1 LNPRV
6 QVAARGERLGVFD
19 ERGRPFVLPSTATP
33 MKPSLSKTVLFRIH
47 WVLGI
52 SAGLV
57 LAVVGVTG
65 AMIGFEAEI
74 LRAINPSIRASVTDG
89 PLAAPSKLIDA
100 ARAVHPGYNAR
111 TLAWEGDDEPVVV
124 RLAKGG
130 ERGGVEVALDPH
142 TAAVLGTP
150 RGKGVFDFAEQL
162 HRNLAAGPAGKQIVG
177 ASTAILLVLAIT
189 GIILRWPRRSSWR
202 AWLTFN
208 PKLRGRGFLWHL
220 HSVAATW
227 LLAFYL
233 IAALT
238 GLWWSYDFYR
248 NAINA
253 MAGVSGPQRRPGG
266 DGKTDLPPA
275 AIDAAWNVFRRE
287 ATDATRANVGL
298 NGAADA
304 PVEIRYQT
312 PASPHERA
320 WNTLRIV
327 GANDTVASREL
338 YAELPRGR
346 RFVSSIFPLH
356 SGGFFG
362 MPGRLVMSFAAL
374 MMPFFA
380 VTGLLLWV
388 ARRRNAA
395 LRAEAA
401 AGAIAPR
408 VPQRVPSAS

>member
-1 LNPRV
+1 
-6 QVAARGERLGVFD
+6 
-19 ERGRPFVLPSTATP
+19 

-47 WVLGI
+47 WILGI
-52 SAGLV
+52 TAGLV

-65 AMIGFEAEI
+65 AMIAFEAEI
-74 LRAINPSIRASVTDG
+74 LRAINPSIRATAAEG
-89 PLAAPSKLIDA
+89 PIASPSKLIDA
-100 ARAVHPGYNAR
+100 ARATHQGYNAR
-111 TLAWEGDDEPVVV
+111 SFAWEGDDAPVVV
-124 RLAKGG
+124 RLAKGS
-130 ERGGVEVALDPH
+130 ERGGLEVAVDPP

-150 RGKGVFDFAEQL
+150 RGKDVLDVAEQL

-177 ASTAILLVLAIT
+177 ASTAILLVLAVT

-248 NAINA
+248 NAINS
-253 MAGVSGPQRRPGG
+253 MAGVSGPLRRPGG
-266 DGKTDLPPA
+266 DGKGDLPPA
-275 AIDAAWNVFRRE
+275 TIDEAWSVFRRE
-287 ATDATRANVGL
+287 ASDATRANLGL
-298 NGAADA
+298 AGAADA

-320 WNTLRIV
+320 WNTLRID
-327 GANDTVASREL
+327 GTNGTVASREL
-338 YAELPRGR
+338 YADLPRGR
-346 RFVSSIFPLH
+346 RFVFSIFPLH

-362 MPGRLVMSFAAL
+362 WPGRLAMALAAL
-374 MMPFFA
+374 LMPFFA
-380 VTGLLLWV
+380 VTGLLLWI
-388 ARRRNAA
+388 ARRRNLA

-408 VPQRVPSAS
+408 MPERVPSPP

>member
-1 LNPRV
+1 
-6 QVAARGERLGVFD
+6 
-19 ERGRPFVLPSTATP
+19 
-33 MKPSLSKTVLFRIH
+33 MKPSLSKSILFRIH
-47 WVLGI
+47 WILGI
-52 SAGLV
+52 TAGLV

-74 LRAINPSIRASVTDG
+74 LRAINPSIRAAVAEG
-89 PLAAPSKLIDA
+89 PIAAPSKLIDA
-100 ARAVHPGYNAR
+100 ARAAHPGYNAR
-111 TLAWEGDDEPVVV
+111 NLAWEGDGEPVVV
-124 RLAKGG
+124 RLAKGS
-130 ERGGVEVALDPH
+130 ERGGLEVALDPH

-150 RGKGVFDFAEQL
+150 RGKDAFDVAEQL
-162 HRNLAAGPAGKQIVG
+162 HRNLAAGPVGKQIVG

-253 MAGVSGPQRRPGG
+253 MAGVSGPMRRPGG
-266 DGKTDLPPA
+266 DGKADLPPA
-275 AIDAAWNVFRRE
+275 TIDQSWAVFRRE
-287 ATDATRANVGL
+287 ATDATRANFAL
-298 NGAADA
+298 SGAADA

-320 WNTLRIV
+320 WNTLKIDA
-327 GANDTVASREL
+327 ANDSVAAREL
-338 YAELPRGR
+338 YAEQPRGR

-362 MPGRLVMSFAAL
+362 LPGRIVVAFAAL

-380 VTGLLLWV
+380 VTGFLLWI
-388 ARRRNAA
+388 ARRRNLA

-408 VPQRVPSAS
+408 VPARVPSTP

>member
-1 LNPRV
+1 
-6 QVAARGERLGVFD
+6 
-19 ERGRPFVLPSTATP
+19 
-33 MKPSLSKTVLFRIH
+33 MKPSLSKTILFRIH
-47 WVLGI
+47 WILGI

-74 LRAINPSIRASVTDG
+74 LRAMNPSIRAAAAEG
-89 PLAAPSKLIDA
+89 PAAAPSKLVDA
-100 ARAVHPGYNAR
+100 ARTAHPGYNAR
-111 TLAWEGDDEPVVV
+111 SIAWEGDDEPVVV
-124 RLAKGG
+124 RLAKGS
-130 ERGGVEVALDPH
+130 ERGGLEVAVDPH

-150 RGKGVFDFAEQL
+150 RGKDVFDVAEQL
-162 HRNLAAGPAGKQIVG
+162 HRNLAAGPVGKQIVG
-177 ASTAILLVLAIT
+177 ASTAVLLVLAIT

-248 NAINA
+248 NAINS
-253 MAGVSGPQRRPGG
+253 MAGVSGPLRRPGG
-266 DGKTDLPPA
+266 DGRNELAPA
-275 AIDAAWNVFRRE
+275 TIDQAWTVFRRE
-287 ATDATRANVGL
+287 ATGATRASFGL
-298 NGAADA
+298 TGAADA
-304 PVEIRYQT
+304 SVEIRYQT
-312 PASPHERA
+312 LASPHERA
-320 WNTLRIV
+320 WNTLKV
-327 GANDTVASREL
+327 DAANDAVASREL
-338 YAELPRGR
+338 YAEQPRGR

-362 MPGRLVMSFAAL
+362 LPGRIAVAFAAL

-380 VTGLLLWV
+380 VTGFLLWI
-388 ARRRNAA
+388 ARRRNRA
-395 LRAEAA
+395 LRVQAA

-408 VPQRVPSAS
+408 VPERVPSTP

>member
-1 LNPRV
+1 
-6 QVAARGERLGVFD
+6 
-19 ERGRPFVLPSTATP
+19 
-33 MKPSLSKTVLFRIH
+33 MKPSLSKTILFRIH
-47 WVLGI
+47 WILGI

-65 AMIGFEAEI
+65 AMVGFEAEI
-74 LRAINPSIRASVTDG
+74 LRAINPSMRASATQG
-89 PLAAPSKLIDA
+89 PVAAPSQLIDA
-100 ARAVHPGYNAR
+100 ARAARPGYNAR
-111 TLAWEGDDEPVVV
+111 NLAWEGDDEPVVV
-124 RLAKGG
+124 RLAKGS
-130 ERGGVEVALDPH
+130 ERGGLEVALDPH

-150 RGKGVFDFAEQL
+150 HGKDVFDVAEQL

-177 ASTAILLVLAIT
+177 ASTAILLVLAIS

-220 HSVAATW
+220 HSVTATW

-248 NAINA
+248 NAINS
-253 MAGVSGPQRRPGG
+253 MAGVSGPLRRPGG

-275 AIDAAWNVFRRE
+275 TIDQAWSVFRRE
-287 ATDATRANVGL
+287 ATDATRATFGL

-320 WNTLRIV
+320 WNTLKIDASN
-327 GANDTVASREL
+327 GTVASREL
-338 YAELPRGR
+338 YADLPPGR
-346 RFVSSIFPLH
+346 RFVFSIFPLH

-362 MPGRLVMSFAAL
+362 LPGRLVMAFAAL

-380 VTGLLLWV
+380 VTGFLLWI

-401 AGAIAPR
+401 AGAIVPR
-408 VPQRVPSAS
+408 VHARVPSAP

>member
-1 LNPRV
+1 MRTSG
-6 QVAARGERLGVFD
+6 AR
-19 ERGRPFVLPSTATP
+19 ATRSHRIAT
-33 MKPSLSKTVLFRIH
+33 MKPSLTKTILFRVH
-47 WVLGI
+47 WILGI

-74 LRAINPSIRASVTDG
+74 LRAINPSIRASAVEG
-89 PLAAPSKLIDA
+89 PVAAPSTLIAA
-100 ARAVHPGYNAR
+100 ARAANPGYTAR
-111 TLAWEGDDEPVVV
+111 NLSWEGDDEPVVV
-124 RLAKGG
+124 RLAKGA
-130 ERGGVEVALDPH
+130 ERGGLEVALDPH

-150 RGKGVFDFAEQL
+150 RGKDAFDVAEQL
-162 HRNLAAGPAGKQIVG
+162 HRNLAAGPVGKQIVG
-177 ASTAILLVLAIT
+177 ASTAFLLVLAIT
-189 GIILRWPRRSSWR
+189 GVILRWPRRSSWR
-202 AWLTFN
+202 AWLTFD

-248 NAINA
+248 SAINS
-253 MAGVSGPQRRPGG
+253 MAGVTGPLRRPGG
-266 DGKTDLPPA
+266 DAKADLPPA
-275 AIDAAWNVFRRE
+275 TIDTAWTIFRRE
-287 ATDATRANVGL
+287 ANDATRASFGL
-298 NGAADA
+298 SGAADA

-312 PASPHERA
+312 AASPHERA
-320 WNTLRIV
+320 WNTLKIHA
-327 GANDTVASREL
+327 ANDAVASREL

-346 RFVSSIFPLH
+346 RFVFSIFPLH

-362 MPGRLVMSFAAL
+362 LPGRIAMAFAAL

-380 VTGLLLWV
+380 VTGFLLWI
-388 ARRRNAA
+388 ARRRN
-395 LRAEAA
+395 RAQRAQAA

-408 VPQRVPSAS
+408 VSERVPSTP

>member
-1 LNPRV
+1 
-6 QVAARGERLGVFD
+6 
-19 ERGRPFVLPSTATP
+19 
-33 MKPSLSKTVLFRIH
+33 MKRSLSKTILFRIH
-47 WVLGI
+47 WILGI
-52 SAGLV
+52 TAGLV

-74 LRAINPSIRASVTDG
+74 LRAINPSIRASAVDG
-89 PLAAPSKLIDA
+89 PTAAPSKLIDA
-100 ARAVHPGYNAR
+100 ARAAHAGYNAR
-111 TLAWEGDDEPVVV
+111 NLAWEGDDEPVVV
-124 RLAKGG
+124 RLAKGS
-130 ERGGVEVALDPH
+130 ERGGLEVALDPH

-150 RGKGVFDFAEQL
+150 RGKDVFDVAEQV
-162 HRNLAAGPAGKQIVG
+162 HRNLAAGPVGKQIVG

-202 AWLTFN
+202 TWLTFN

-220 HSVAATW
+220 HSATATW

-248 NAINA
+248 SAINS
-253 MAGVSGPQRRPGG
+253 MAGVSGPLRRPGG
-266 DGKTDLPPA
+266 DVKSDLPA
-275 AIDAAWNVFRRE
+275 ATIDQAWSLFRRE
-287 ATDATRANVGL
+287 ASNATRASFGL

-312 PASPHERA
+312 PESPHERA
-320 WNTLRIV
+320 WNTLRIDA
-327 GANDTVASREL
+327 ANDTVLSREL
-338 YAELPRGR
+338 YAELPPGR
-346 RFVSSIFPLH
+346 RFVFSIFPLH

-362 MPGRLVMSFAAL
+362 WPGRLVMAFAAL

-380 VTGLLLWV
+380 VTGLLLWI

-395 LRAEAA
+395 LRVEAA

-408 VPQRVPSAS
+408 VAERVPSTP

>member
-1 LNPRV
+1 
-6 QVAARGERLGVFD
+6 
-19 ERGRPFVLPSTATP
+19 
-33 MKPSLSKTVLFRIH
+33 MKPSLSKTILFRIH
-47 WVLGI
+47 WILGI
-52 SAGLV
+52 TAGLV

-74 LRAINPSIRASVTDG
+74 LRAMNPSIRATAAEG
-89 PLAAPSKLIDA
+89 PIAAPSKLIDA
-100 ARAVHPGYNAR
+100 ARAAHPGYNAR
-111 TLAWEGDDEPVVV
+111 NLAWEGDDEPVVV
-124 RLAKGG
+124 RLAKGS
-130 ERGGVEVALDPH
+130 ERGGLEVALDPH

-150 RGKGVFDFAEQL
+150 RGKDTFDVAEQL
-162 HRNLAAGPAGKQIVG
+162 HRNLAAGPVGKQIVG

-253 MAGVSGPQRRPGG
+253 MAGVSGPMRRPGG
-266 DGKTDLPPA
+266 DGKADLPPA
-275 AIDAAWNVFRRE
+275 TIDQSWTVFRRE
-287 ATDATRANVGL
+287 ATDATRANFAL
-298 NGAADA
+298 SGAADA

-320 WNTLRIV
+320 WNTLKV
-327 GANDTVASREL
+327 DAANDSVAAREL
-338 YAELPRGR
+338 YAEQPRGR

-362 MPGRLVMSFAAL
+362 LPGRIVVAFAAL

-380 VTGLLLWV
+380 VTGFLLWI
-388 ARRRNAA
+388 ARRRNLA

-408 VPQRVPSAS
+408 VPARVPSTS